1 MTQQRNF
8 IRVYVWELPVRLT
21 HWINAACIVVL
32 GVSGYLIAHPP
43 AYMTAT
49 EASFGYWFG
58 IVRFTHFVAAYV
70 FVIALLARVYWAF
83 AGNKFAHWRSF
94 MILAPG
100 KLKELIRVAKIEI
113 FQVSDEHIEPLGHN
127 AVSSL
132 TYGVLFLLALFQ
144 IISGF
149 GMYAGMS
156 HAWPARSF
164 SWVMPLFGSEQTLRS
179 FHYAANWLFIL
190 FTIVHVY
197 MVFYTDY
204 VDGHGGLSGIISGWK
219 FMDKRPAPP
228 PTTVA
233 PVQPAPPVQ

>member
-1 MTQQRNF
+1 MKPHRNF

-43 AYMTAT
+43 GYLTAT

-58 IVRFTHFVAAYV
+58 IIRFTHFVAAYV
-70 FVIALLARVYWAF
+70 FVVALLARIYWAF
-83 AGNKFAHWRSF
+83 VGNKFAHWRSF
-94 MILAPG
+94 MILTPT
-100 KLKELIRVAKIEI
+100 KLKEAIRVAKIEI
-113 FQVSDEHIEPLGHN
+113 FQVSDEPIEPLGHN
-127 AVSSL
+127 AVSSF
-132 TYGVLFLLALFQ
+132 TYGVLFLLAIFQ
-144 IISGF
+144 VVSGF
-149 GMYAGMS
+149 GLYSAMS
-156 HAWPARSF
+156 QAWPARSF

-219 FMDKRPAPP
+219 FMDKRPEA
-228 PTTVA
+228 VL
-233 PVQPAPPVQ
+233 PAPASPQPTPPAQ